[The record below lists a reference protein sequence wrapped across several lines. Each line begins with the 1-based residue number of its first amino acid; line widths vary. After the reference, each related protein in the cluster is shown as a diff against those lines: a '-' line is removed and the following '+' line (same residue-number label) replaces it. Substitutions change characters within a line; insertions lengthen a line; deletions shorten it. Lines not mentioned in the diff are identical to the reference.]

1 MSNIKNLFMTIKNFL
16 RFILVSIHLDLT
28 KNLEYDRLTK
38 LIMRRVLSNNSNCID
53 VGCHKGEILE
63 LILKYSPEGHHYAF
77 EPIPYL
83 FDKLEKKYKNK
94 ALIYPYALS
103 DKAGKSSFQFV
114 KNAPAYSGIK
124 KRKYDIAKP
133 DIEEIEVELRTL
145 DKVIPKNTKIDF
157 IKIDVE
163 GGEYGV
169 LKGARMLLK
178 RSHPVVVFECGL
190 GASEYYG
197 TNPIDLYKYIT
208 EEVGLN
214 ISLLKSYIKNKKT
227 LTLNDF
233 VYHYNTNDEYYFVAY

>member
-1 MSNIKNLFMTIKNFL
+1 MNIKSLLRYILNF
-16 RFILVSIHLDLT
+16 IHFDIT

-38 LIMRRVLSNNSNCID
+38 LIMRRVINNNSNCID

-63 LILKYSPEGHHYAF
+63 SILKYSPEGKHYAF

-83 FDKLEKKYKNK
+83 FHQLEKKYKRK

-103 DKAGKSSFQFV
+103 DKAGESSFQFV

-124 KRKYDIAKP
+124 KRKYAIAKP
-133 DIEEIEVELRTL
+133 DIEEIKVELRTL
-145 DKVIPKNTKIDF
+145 DEIIPGDTKIDF

-169 LKGARMLLK
+169 LKGAKKLLK
-178 RSHPVVVFECGL
+178 SSQPIVVFECGM
-190 GASEYYG
+190 GASDYYG
-197 TNPIDLYKYIT
+197 TNPKELYKFIT
-208 EEVGLN
+208 KEVGLKV
-214 ISLLKSYIKNKKT
+214 STLKSYIKNNKP

-233 VYHYNTNDEYYFVAY
+233 DYCFKTNKEYYFVAHK

>member
-1 MSNIKNLFMTIKNFL
+1 MNIKSLLRYILNF
-16 RFILVSIHLDLT
+16 IHLDLT

-38 LIMRRVLSNNSNCID
+38 LIMRRVINNNSNCID

-63 LILKYSPEGHHYAF
+63 SMLKYSPEGKHYAF

-83 FDKLEKKYKNK
+83 FNQLEKIYKNK

-103 DKAGKSSFQFV
+103 DKAGESSFQFV

-133 DIEEIEVELRTL
+133 DIEEIKVELRTL
-145 DKVIPKNTKIDF
+145 DEIIPGDTKIDF

-169 LKGARMLLK
+169 LKGAKKLLK
-178 RSHPVVVFECGL
+178 SSQPIVVFECGM
-190 GASEYYG
+190 GASDYYG
-197 TNPIDLYKYIT
+197 TNPIELYKFIT
-208 EEVGLN
+208 KEIGLKV
-214 ISLLKSYIKNKKT
+214 STLKSYIKNNKP

-233 VYHYNTNDEYYFVAY
+233 DYCFKKNKEYYFIAHK

>member
-1 MSNIKNLFMTIKNFL
+1 MSIKNLL
-16 RFILVSIHLDLT
+16 RFILVFIHLDVT
-28 KNLEYDRLTK
+28 KNLKYDRLTK
-38 LIMRRVLSNNSNCID
+38 IIMRRLLSDNSNCID

-63 LILKYSPEGHHYAF
+63 SILKYSPRGHHYAF

-83 FDKLEKKYKNK
+83 FNQLEKKYKNK
-94 ALIYPYALS
+94 ALIYPYAIS

-133 DIEEIEVELRTL
+133 DIEKLEVELRTL
-145 DKVIPKNTKIDF
+145 DEVIPKNTKIDF

-163 GGEYGV
+163 GGEYDV
-169 LKGARMLLK
+169 LKGAKRLLK
-178 RSHPVVVFECGL
+178 KSHPVVVFEYGM
-190 GASEYYG
+190 GASDYYG
-197 TNPIDLYKYIT
+197 INPADLYKYIT

-214 ISLLKSYIKNKKT
+214 ISMLKSYIRNKKP

-233 VYHYNTNDEYYFVAY
+233 VQHYNTNDEYYFVAYK

>member
-1 MSNIKNLFMTIKNFL
+1 MNIKSLLRAVFNF
-16 RFILVSIHLDLT
+16 IHLDLT

-38 LIMRRVLSNNSNCID
+38 LIMRRVITNNSNCID

-63 LILKYSPEGHHYAF
+63 SILKYSLAGKHYAF

-83 FDKLEKKYKNK
+83 HNHLEKKYKNK

-103 DKAGKSSFQFV
+103 DKAGESSFQFV

-124 KRKYDIAKP
+124 KRKYDIAHP
-133 DIEEIEVELRTL
+133 DIEVIKVELRVL
-145 DKVIPKNTKIDF
+145 DEIIPGDTKIDF

-169 LKGARMLLK
+169 LKGAKKVLK
-178 RSHPVVVFECGL
+178 SSQPVVVFECGM
-190 GASEYYG
+190 GASDYYG
-197 TNPIDLYKYIT
+197 TSPIDLYKFIT
-208 EEVGLN
+208 EETGLK
-214 ISLLKSYIKNKKT
+214 ISTLKSYIKNNKA

-233 VYHYNTNDEYYFVAY
+233 DYYFKTNKEYYFVAHK